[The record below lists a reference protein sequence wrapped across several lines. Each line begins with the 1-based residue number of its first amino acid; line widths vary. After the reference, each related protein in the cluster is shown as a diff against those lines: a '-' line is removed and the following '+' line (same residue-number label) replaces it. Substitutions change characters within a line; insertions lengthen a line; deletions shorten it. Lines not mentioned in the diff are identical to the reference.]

1 MVIILDASAV
11 LAWLMAEPAAPQVR
25 RLIRGSEET
34 TLTVLGVAEVL
45 DRLVRRTGLS
55 ERNAMSN
62 LERLDL
68 AEPPVLDTTLAT
80 SAGLL
85 RARYYQRRTRS
96 LSLADCVAAETARRL
111 GASLATADGPLLDTC
126 TDEGIEVIALPDS
139 EGRVWTRS

>member
-1 MVIILDASAV
+1 MIVLDAFAA
-11 LAWLMAEPAAPQVR
+11 LALLRNEPAAAQVQDMIER
-25 RLIRGSEET
+25 DEEAT
-34 TLTVLGVAEVL
+34 ITLLGVAEVL
-45 DRLVRRTGLS
+45 DRLVRLDGLS
-55 ERNAMSN
+55 ERDAAFS
-62 LERLDL
+62 LERLPL
-68 AEPPVLDTTLAT
+68 AEPPVLDATLAT

-139 EGRVWTRS
+139 AGRVWTRP